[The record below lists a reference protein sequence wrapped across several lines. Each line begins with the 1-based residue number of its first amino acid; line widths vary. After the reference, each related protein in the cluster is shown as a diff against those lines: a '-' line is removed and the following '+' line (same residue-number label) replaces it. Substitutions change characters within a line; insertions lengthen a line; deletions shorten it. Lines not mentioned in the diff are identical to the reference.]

1 MTQWKLLVSGLFN
14 LTIVLHFIFTSQ
26 YKHNMYTLSINIKF
40 IYALCENGQK
50 ISSKDKCV
58 PVSKVLTN
66 NLFLLI
72 LHTYWFK
79 TFAMY
84 TFAFSYSENV

>member
-1 MTQWKLLVSGLFN
+1 MTLWKLLVSGLFN

-66 NLFLLI
+66 NFIFTDIAYVLVQNIRYVYICLFI
-72 LHTYWFK
+72 
-79 TFAMY
+79 
-84 TFAFSYSENV
+84 

>member
-1 MTQWKLLVSGLFN
+1 
-14 LTIVLHFIFTSQ
+14 
-26 YKHNMYTLSINIKF
+26 MYALSINIKF

-66 NLFLLI
+66 NFIFTDIAYVLVQNIRYVYICLFI
-72 LHTYWFK
+72 
-79 TFAMY
+79 
-84 TFAFSYSENV
+84 